1 MTLRPYQL
9 DAVEGLRNSMR
20 AKHKRILLV
29 VPTGGG
35 KTLIATDVI
44 KSAVAKHRRVLFVA
58 HRRELIEQ
66 ASSKLYGAGIP
77 HGLILSEKDESPLER
92 VQVASVQTLESRVFK
107 RKSKELPPADV
118 VIFDEGHHAV
128 SPTWLRLAESYPEAV
143 LIGLTATPV
152 RGDGKGLGHLYTDMV
167 LGPSISWLT
176 NHPDKYLVPVRYY
189 EPSLPDLYGLKILA
203 GDYNQKQLDERMNR
217 PKLVGDVV
225 ANWGEIAADRKTV
238 VFASSVDHSI
248 HLAREFQREGVAAE
262 HLDGKTAI
270 NERERILIDLASGRL
285 QVVVNCAVLTEG
297 WDMPDVSCCVLARP
311 TKSLGLYLQCA
322 GRVLRPAP
330 GKADTLL
337 IDHSGALREHGR
349 IDSPFQWSLD
359 TKEKIATRERKR
371 KEKQP
376 AKSITCEK
384 CSAVYQGQR
393 LCPECGHTPPRF
405 GKAGTHLEATLQEST
420 GKARAKR
427 KEYSEADRKT
437 WYVMLRYY
445 QQSKGRKLT
454 WVDHTFR
461 EKFGFAPLPEWRN
474 LQPVYPSLEV
484 SRYIRSRQ
492 IAFAKSRNKPPKR
505 QDTPLFGV
513 GNGAD

>member
-1 MTLRPYQL
+1 MLRPYQL
-9 DAVEGLRNSMR
+9 EAVEGLRDSIR
-20 AKHKRILLV
+20 HKHKRILLT

-44 KSAVAKHRRVLFVA
+44 KSAVAKQRQVLFVA
-58 HRRELIEQ
+58 HRRELISQ
-66 ASSKLYGAGIP
+66 ASNKLSDAGIP
-77 HGLILSEKDESPLER
+77 HGLILSEEDESPLER
-92 VQVASVQTLESRVFK
+92 VQVASVQTLHSRVFR
-107 RKSKELPPADV
+107 RKDRELPPADV
-118 VIFDEGHHAV
+118 LIFDEGHHAV
-128 SPTWLRLAESYPEAV
+128 SSTWMQLAEAYEHAT

-167 LGPSISWLT
+167 LGPSITSLT
-176 NHPDKYLVPVRYY
+176 KQGYLVPVRYF
-189 EPSLPDLYGLKILA
+189 EPSLPDLYGLKLVA
-203 GDYNQKQLDERMNR
+203 GDYNQRQLDERMNK

-262 HLDGKTAI
+262 HLDGKTAVT
-270 NERERILIDLASGRL
+270 ERERILGDLAAGRL
-285 QVVVNCAVLTEG
+285 QVIVNCAVLTEG

-330 GKADTLL
+330 GKTDTIL
-337 IDHSGALREHGR
+337 IDHSGAIREHGR
-349 IDSPFQWSLD
+349 IDSPFEWSLD
-359 TKEKIATRERKR
+359 VKEKISTRERKR

-384 CSAVYQGQR
+384 CTAVYSGQG
-393 LCPECGHTPPRF
+393 LCPECGHVPPRY
-405 GKAGTHLEATLQEST
+405 GKAASHLEGSLQESA
-420 GKARAKR
+420 GKAKSRR
-427 KEYSEADRKT
+427 KEYTEADRQQ

-445 QQSKGRKLT
+445 QQSNGKKPG
-454 WVDHTFR
+454 WVDFTFR
-461 EKFGFAPLPEWRN
+461 EKFGTSPDPRWISLH
-474 LQPVYPSLEV
+474 PVYPSLEV

-492 IAFAKSRNKPPKR
+492 IAFAKSRSNQPKATWSNV
-505 QDTPLFGV
+505 QSPWV
-513 GNGAD
+513 GHD